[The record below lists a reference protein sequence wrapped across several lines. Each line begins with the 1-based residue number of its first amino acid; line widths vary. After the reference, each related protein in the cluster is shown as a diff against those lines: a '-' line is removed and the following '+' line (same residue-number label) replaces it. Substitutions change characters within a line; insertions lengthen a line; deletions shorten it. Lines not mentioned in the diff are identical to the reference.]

1 MLHLNSKKCKKK
13 KKNRGCN
20 ARGLCMMN
28 SGADNFIVKFPPG
41 ASVLQKSLL
50 MSGLF
55 LENYVF
61 WERRANQK

>member
-1 MLHLNSKKCKKK
+1 MFFL
-13 KKNRGCN
+13 
-20 ARGLCMMN
+20 AVMRGLCMMN
-28 SGADNFIVKFPPG
+28 SGADNFIVKFPPD

>member
-1 MLHLNSKKCKKK
+1 
-13 KKNRGCN
+13 
-20 ARGLCMMN
+20 MMN
-28 SGADNFIVKFPPG
+28 SGADNFIVKFPPD

-61 WERRANQK
+61 GNGVLTKSSLCLFHGSNFTVEVFP